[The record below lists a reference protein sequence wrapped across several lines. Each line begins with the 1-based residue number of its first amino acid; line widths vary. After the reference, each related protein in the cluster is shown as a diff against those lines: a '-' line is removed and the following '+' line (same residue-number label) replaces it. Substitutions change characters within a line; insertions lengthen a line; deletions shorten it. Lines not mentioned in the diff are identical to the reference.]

1 MSSTPSRKRT
11 LQQRLDDGSV
21 LDPKSGCRLWKKPGS
36 TGYGNISV
44 AGRTMRAHRA
54 AWIAKY
60 DVIPRGLV
68 VCHRCDTPLCINTDH
83 LFLGTQ
89 KDNMADRA
97 NKLRVRKRSG
107 VQKPRSGSPGVVRLE
122 IMGREIVMHVLAVR
136 PLAHEGPPPTTLPK
150 PGGGERS

>member
-89 KDNMADRA
+89 KDNMIDKALKMGHGRREEGVPERRPHKA
-97 NKLRVRKRSG
+97 PEIIWIWIGEEQIVARILEVRK
-107 VQKPRSGSPGVVRLE
+107 GSP
-122 IMGREIVMHVLAVR
+122 
-136 PLAHEGPPPTTLPK
+136 PPPARRK
-150 PGGGERS
+150 AA